1 MKTTVEIDDELLKA
15 AKKAAIDEGVSL
27 REFLETALRARLE
40 AGAPPRIYAGF
51 ETRGALYE
59 EGTFQILEDLERAAR
74 EYQEHVREKAS

>member
-27 REFLETALRARLE
+27 RAFMENALRARL
-40 AGAPPRIYAGF
+40 ASPVPPAIYAGF

-59 EGTFQILEDLERAAR
+59 EGTFQILEDLEAAAS
-74 EYQEHVREKAS
+74 EYQQHLREKAS